1 MEFQNQIKFS
11 MNDTY
16 TEFWFSNVA
25 KPRIVLLGLE
35 NMLIKCGKDINLV
48 FLDLQY
54 FSIHMLGSQY
64 EQCTTCWGVFGV
76 VSIFDGWTIH
86 VIRFNCQSIKLSV

>member
-1 MEFQNQIKFS
+1 

-16 TEFWFSNVA
+16 TEFWFSNVVN
-25 KPRIVLLGLE
+25 PRILLHGLE
-35 NMLIKCGKDINLV
+35 NMLITCGKDINLV

-64 EQCTTCWGVFGV
+64 EQCTTC
-76 VSIFDGWTIH
+76 
-86 VIRFNCQSIKLSV
+86 

>member
-16 TEFWFSNVA
+16 TEFWFSNVVN
-25 KPRIVLLGLE
+25 PRILLHGLE
-35 NMLIKCGKDINLV
+35 NMLITCGKDINLV

-54 FSIHMLGSQY
+54 FLF
-64 EQCTTCWGVFGV
+64 TC
-76 VSIFDGWTIH
+76 
-86 VIRFNCQSIKLSV
+86 SVLNMNSVPPVEESLV